1 MSITYILKHISFQ
14 FFITFLNIYEYITPL
29 NFISTIYILQFVIY
43 KHNINQ
49 RKTNHYTLKYYFF
62 QRGNQQIESLS
73 FSCFPNFDICTLR
86 RIKPCAKHHC

>member
-14 FFITFLNIYEYITPL
+14 FFITFLNIYEYNAPL
-29 NFISTIYILQFVIY
+29 YFISTIYILQFVIHR

-62 QRGNQQIESLS
+62 REVIN
-73 FSCFPNFDICTLR
+73 
-86 RIKPCAKHHC
+86 K